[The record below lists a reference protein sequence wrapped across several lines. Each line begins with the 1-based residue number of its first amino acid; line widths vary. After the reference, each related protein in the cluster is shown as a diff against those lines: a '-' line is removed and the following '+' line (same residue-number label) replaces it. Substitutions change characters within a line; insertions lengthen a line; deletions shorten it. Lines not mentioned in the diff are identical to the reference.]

1 MYSNEVTLFPLVE
14 DQQIIKLRKMQAW
27 SGVERIKNKLISV
40 FL

>member
-1 MYSNEVTLFPLVE
+1 MKVTLFPLVE
-14 DQQIIKLRKMQAW
+14 DQQISKLRKMQAW